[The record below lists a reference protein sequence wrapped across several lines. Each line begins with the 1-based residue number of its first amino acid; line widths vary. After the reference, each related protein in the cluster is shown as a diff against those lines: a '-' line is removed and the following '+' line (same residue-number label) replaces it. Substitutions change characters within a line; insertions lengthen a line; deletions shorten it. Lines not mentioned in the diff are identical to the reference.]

1 MARNFAKEKEMRHQL
16 YFLFTLL
23 LGLHVISSPISADA
37 EEGIKVALLFS
48 ANVNGEL
55 EPCG

>member
-1 MARNFAKEKEMRHQL
+1 MRHKL
-16 YFLFTLL
+16 CLLFTLL
-23 LGLHVISSPISADA
+23 LGLCAFHWPVSADA
-37 EEGIKVALLFS
+37 DDGVKFTLLFS

>member
-1 MARNFAKEKEMRHQL
+1 MARNFTKEKEMRRRL
-16 YFLFTLL
+16 YFLFTLM
-23 LGLHVISSPISADA
+23 LGFYFFSGPISADA
-37 EEGIKVALLFS
+37 EEGIKLALLFS